1 MPPSEHLTHQVRG
14 SAIAFPLCQARC
26 LAPGKHLK
34 PSRTG
39 ISYCFPF
46 LSQASHPGNGRNNIP
61 QKDAVRLMR
70 AFTKP
75 SKEQPR
81 KPATPNSFSGLKT
94 ADGTSAKRDQAA
106 NGFTEGRC
114 CNVGGVGVGA
124 RSRARYFNAVFCSV
138 SFQNLS
144 SRETQPLETESH
156 LIELSPHHLPIG
168 SRETASAMTSLG
180 HGEP

>member
-81 KPATPNSFSGLKT
+81 KPATPNSFSELKT

-114 CNVGGVGVGA
+114 CNVGGWEWGRDQGHVTSMQCFALFLSKTSPRGK
-124 RSRARYFNAVFCSV
+124 SSLWKPSPISLNCLPIICPLEAV
-138 SFQNLS
+138 
-144 SRETQPLETESH
+144 RQPL
-156 LIELSPHHLPIG
+156 P
-168 SRETASAMTSLG
+168 
-180 HGEP
+180 